1 MPDLK
6 LLNLSSGRLQ
16 ARPDIEMSFDGAGRF
31 LRGPVILEGTDVAA
45 QDAVRGLLTRK
56 GTSPLAPNFG
66 TSIPDLA
73 GSRSVDDISGKI
85 SSEVRYILG
94 YLAQRSADSPVTE
107 RIVEIVSL
115 KVTPGNSESYQT
127 DLTVRTGSGQTAAV
141 TIA

>member
-31 LRGPVILEGTDVAA
+31 LQGPVILEGTDVAA
-45 QDAVRGLLTRK
+45 QDVVRGLLTRK
-56 GTSPLAPNFG
+56 GTNPLAPNFG

-73 GSRSVDDISGKI
+73 GSRSVDDISGRI
-85 SSEVRYILG
+85 SSDVRYILG
-94 YLAQRSADSPVTE
+94 YLAQTSADSPASE
-107 RIVEIVSL
+107 RVVEIISL

-127 DLTVRTGSGQTAAV
+127 DLTIRTGSGQTAAV
-141 TIA
+141 TVA